1 MPSSD
6 LPGFTLDPETFKK
19 IQPLEY
25 HRRFISQ
32 GIRPD
37 GRQFMEFRSLNINT
51 GNKNAI
57 TSCAGSSLVRLG
69 ETRVVCGL
77 RVEVAEPLATEPK
90 KGFLGKN

>member
-57 TSCAGSSLVRLG
+57 NSWPKSSQM
-69 ETRVVCGL
+69 
-77 RVEVAEPLATEPK
+77 PLKAV
-90 KGFLGKN
+90 LDHL